1 MKKTRTVR
9 ISKYFL
15 MVVVFLFGL
24 IIFKLSYVVLSPKV
38 DGIDLKAFASNRNT
52 VKEKTIFVGRV
63 FSMGI

>member
-38 DGIDLKAFASNRNT
+38 DGVDLKAFASNRNT
-52 VKEKTIFVGRV
+52 VK
-63 FSMGI
+63 